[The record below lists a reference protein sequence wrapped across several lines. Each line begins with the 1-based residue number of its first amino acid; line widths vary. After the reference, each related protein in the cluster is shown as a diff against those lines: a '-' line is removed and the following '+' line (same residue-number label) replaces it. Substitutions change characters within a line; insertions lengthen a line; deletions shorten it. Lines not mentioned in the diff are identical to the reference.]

1 MTRRRIFALLAFLCL
16 AAFFGIMLYRVPR
29 LDLAGAILIG
39 IALVGYDL
47 WSQLKPRR
55 RAGR

>member
-1 MTRRRIFALLAFLCL
+1 MTRTRLFALLAFLCL
-16 AAFFGIMLYRVPR
+16 AAFLGIVLLRVPR
-29 LDLAGAILIG
+29 VDLAGAISIG

-55 RAGR
+55 RRGR

>member
-1 MTRRRIFALLAFLCL
+1 MTRKRIFALLAFLCL

-47 WSQLKPRR
+47 WSQLKPRS